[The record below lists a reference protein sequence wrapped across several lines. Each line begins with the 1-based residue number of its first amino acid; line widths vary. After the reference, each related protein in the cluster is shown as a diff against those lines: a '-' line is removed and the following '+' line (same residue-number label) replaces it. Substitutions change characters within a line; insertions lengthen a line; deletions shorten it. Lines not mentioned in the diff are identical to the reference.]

1 MNPLLYPIFFTA
13 LFGLVLFILPRRIPF
28 LTNFLTITGALL
40 GFISALALI
49 GKSGISAS
57 WEWFAID
64 NFTFSIDLALTPLG
78 LMAMLFI
85 TFFGVIISVFSA
97 GYFAPSTRGEI
108 SRFYFPFVLWSV
120 AVSTGIVISD
130 NLFLLLL
137 CWEVTTVLLYYLI
150 NMGTGTANADAGKS
164 FIMLGLSDVLLL
176 LGVVTIWI
184 QYDTL
189 RISEL
194 TIPVESGLTTAV
206 FIFLL
211 IAALTKAGAI
221 PFHSWIPAIS
231 ESAPTP
237 VMAFFPAA
245 LDKLLG
251 IYFLGLINLSI
262 FKVSHSLS
270 LLMLIIGAVTI
281 IVSVMMALVQHDLKK
296 LLSFHSVS
304 QVGYMVLGIGT
315 GTMVGIVGGLFH
327 MINNAIYKSCLF
339 LGGATVENRV
349 GTTALDK
356 LGGLARILPF
366 TFVSMAVAS
375 LAISGIPP
383 LNGFFSKWLIYQ
395 SLIDINQ
402 PVFLI
407 AAMFGSALTLA
418 SFVKVI
424 HSVFFGIPTTN
435 IENVKREGFSMSAPV
450 VVLAALCII
459 FGVFAFLPMKYL
471 LIPAVEGS
479 FPQGAAPA
487 ASDALWNPTLATLL
501 ILVGLII
508 GMLIFLIGK
517 FLTKRQAEVFVGGS
531 EFSDKL
537 APVLGTDFYNTIT
550 DMGGLRGAFVDGEKG
565 TLDIYNLGGRIGNVI
580 VQGLRALHNGILSTY
595 LSWCIIG
602 LGVLLYILVR

>member
-1 MNPLLYPIFFTA
+1 MNELLYPVFFTG

-28 LTNFLTITGALL
+28 LTNFLTIAGALL

-49 GKSGISAS
+49 GKSGISAG
-57 WEWFAID
+57 WEWFTVD
-64 NFTFSIDLALTPLG
+64 NLTFSLDFTLTRLG
-78 LMAMLFI
+78 LMGLLFI

-97 GYFAPSTRGEI
+97 GYYANREI
-108 SRFYFPFVLWSV
+108 SRFYFPFILWTV
-120 AVSTGIVISD
+120 TVSIGIVTAD

-150 NMGTGTANADAGKS
+150 NMGKGTANAAAGKS
-164 FIMLGLSDVLLL
+164 FVILGLSDVLLL
-176 LGVVTIWI
+176 LGIVIIWV
-184 QYDTL
+184 QYGTL
-189 RISEL
+189 RISAL

-206 FIFLL
+206 FIFFLVATL
-211 IAALTKAGAI
+211 AKAGAI
-221 PFHSWIPAIS
+221 PVHSWIPAIS

-237 VMAFFPAA
+237 VMAFLPAA

-270 LLMLIIGAVTI
+270 MLMLIIGAVTI
-281 IVSVMMALVQHDLKK
+281 IVSVMMALIQHNLKK
-296 LLSFHSVS
+296 LLSFHAVS

-315 GTMVGIVGGLFH
+315 GTMVGVIGGLFH
-327 MINNAIYKSCLF
+327 MINHAIYKSCLF
-339 LGGATVENRV
+339 LGSAVVENRA

-356 LGGLARILPF
+356 LGGLARILPY
-366 TFVSMAVAS
+366 TFISMVIAS

-395 SLIDINQ
+395 SLVDINQ
-402 PVFLI
+402 PIFLV

-424 HSVFFGIPTTN
+424 HSVFFGSPAPGS
-435 IENVKREGFSMSAPV
+435 EKMKKEGFSLGAPL

-459 FGVFAFLPMKYL
+459 FGVFASLPMKYL

-479 FPQGAAPA
+479 YPQSAVPV
-487 ASDALWNPTLATLL
+487 ASDAIWDPTLATGL
-501 ILVGLII
+501 ILAGLVI
-508 GMLIFLIGK
+508 GMLIFLLGK

-531 EFSDKL
+531 EFSDRLK
-537 APVLGTDFYNTIT
+537 PVHGTDFYNTII
-550 DMGGLRGAFVDGEKG
+550 DMGGLKGAYRDGEKG
-565 TLDIYNLGGRIGNVI
+565 TFDIYNLGGRIGNI
-580 VQGLRALHNGILSTY
+580 LVQSLRALHNGVLSTY

-602 LGVLLYILVR
+602 LGILLFILVR